1 MLSDVCNRPACPMA
15 LYQSLKGRY
24 FAGLSR
30 EEFGAGKYAWAG
42 LFNPPR
48 SGALLFV
55 NVFTVSNVTEIPFS
69 FQVWL
74 NAHTLGNAEL
84 TDMQSPSNT
93 AIRPLPKPKTRF
105 LYAQNVD
112 AEPTGGTLIF
122 GRRCPAETTIVSEED
137 GKFIIPAGGN
147 FLINLMPPE
156 TSAEKIL
163 GRVAFGWWEE
173 PCR

>member
-1 MLSDVCNRPACPMA
+1 MFSDIYSHPVCPMS
-15 LYQSLKGRY
+15 LYQSLQGRY
-24 FAGLSR
+24 FVGLSR
-30 EEFGAGKYAWAG
+30 EEFGGGKYAWAG

-48 SGALLFV
+48 SGVLLFA
-55 NVFTVSNVTEIPFS
+55 NVFTVGNVTEIPFS

-74 NAHTLGNAEL
+74 NAQTSGNPEL

-93 AIRPLPKPKTRF
+93 AIYPPPEPKVQF
-105 LYAQNVD
+105 LFAQNVD
-112 AEPTGGTLIF
+112 VEPTGGTLIF

-137 GKFIIPAGGN
+137 GKFIVPPGGN
-147 FLINLMPPE
+147 FLINLLPPE
-156 TSAEKIL
+156 TSGEKIV

>member
-1 MLSDVCNRPACPMA
+1 MFDDIYAHPVCPMS
-15 LYQSLKGRY
+15 LYQSLQGRY
-24 FAGLSR
+24 FMGLSR
-30 EEFGAGKYAWAG
+30 EEFGGGKYAWAG

-48 SGALLFV
+48 SGVLLFA
-55 NVFTVSNVTEIPFS
+55 NVFTVGNVTEIPFS

-74 NAHTLGNAEL
+74 NAQTSGNPEL

-93 AIRPLPKPKTRF
+93 AIYPPPEPRIQF
-105 LYAQNVD
+105 LFAQNVD

-137 GKFIIPAGGN
+137 GKFIIPPGGN
-147 FLINLMPPE
+147 FLINLLPPE
-156 TSAEKIL
+156 TSGEKIV